1 MSDDAVP
8 QATADHT
15 DDHDA
20 LAVGWALHALDA
32 EDEADF
38 AAHLATC
45 ERCRQT
51 VDETLETFGGIAE
64 ALEPAAPPP
73 ALRARLLDAVAQ
85 EAADSAA
92 EDEDDDVPVSGEVPP
107 TIWSSSPRRTRDDER
122 EASAPV
128 PASGGSPRH
137 ASVVPLRRRRATR
150 WLAVAAAVVVLA
162 AVGGLAVATQ
172 SLRSERDAAAA
183 QAQRDAVVVD
193 VLRDAGTPGVVHA
206 TLADPQ
212 GALVGVVV
220 DDGSGPRVLTTG
232 LGANGAEEV
241 YVLWGIADAT
251 PRPLGTFDV
260 TEQAPSVRSVPSA
273 AEAAPLAGYAVS
285 LEPGRTAP
293 ASPTRVVASGQV
305 GR

>member
-15 DDHDA
+15 DDHEA
-20 LAVGWALHALDA
+20 LAVGWALNALDH
-32 EDEADF
+32 EDEEAF

-45 ERCRQT
+45 PHCRRT

-64 ALEPAAPPP
+64 ALEPVAPPP
-73 ALRARLLDAVAQ
+73 DLRARLLDAVA
-85 EAADSAA
+85 
-92 EDEDDDVPVSGEVPP
+92 DDVPSADPPP
-107 TIWSSSPRRTRDDER
+107 TVWASSSRREPSDER
-122 EASAPV
+122 EREAARPPAAP
-128 PASGGSPRH
+128 GGSPRH

-172 SLRSERDAAAA
+172 SLRNERDAAAA

-212 GALVGVVV
+212 GTLVGLVV
-220 DDGSGPRVLTTG
+220 DDDSGPRVLTTG
-232 LGANGAEEV
+232 LSANDADEV

-260 TEQAPSVRSVPSA
+260 AGQAPSVRSVPSSP
-273 AEAAPLAGYAVS
+273 EAVPYAGFAVS

>member
-15 DDHDA
+15 DDHEA
-20 LAVGWALHALDA
+20 LAVGWALHALDH
-32 EDEADF
+32 EDEEAF

-45 ERCRQT
+45 PHCRRT

-64 ALEPAAPPP
+64 ALEPVAPPP
-73 ALRARLLDAVAQ
+73 DLRARLLDAVADD
-85 EAADSAA
+85 APTAD
-92 EDEDDDVPVSGEVPP
+92 PPP
-107 TIWSSSPRRTRDDER
+107 TVWASSSRREPSEERD
-122 EASAPV
+122 APAAA
-128 PASGGSPRH
+128 PAAPAPGGSPRH
-137 ASVVPLRRRRATR
+137 ASVVPLGRRRATR
-150 WLAVAAAVVVLA
+150 WLAVAAAALVLA

-183 QAQRDAVVVD
+183 QAQRDAVIVD

-212 GALVGVVV
+212 GALVGLVV

-232 LGANGAEEV
+232 LSANGADEV

-260 TEQAPSVRSVPSA
+260 TEQAPSVRSVPSSP
-273 AEAAPLAGYAVS
+273 EAVPYAGFAVS

>member
-8 QATADHT
+8 HATADHT

-20 LAVGWALHALDA
+20 LAVGWALHALDH
-32 EDEADF
+32 EEEEAF

-45 ERCRQT
+45 AHCRRT

-64 ALEPAAPPP
+64 AIEPVAPPP
-73 ALRARLLDAVAQ
+73 ALRARLLDAVA
-85 EAADSAA
+85 
-92 EDEDDDVPVSGEVPP
+92 DDAPTSEPPP
-107 TIWSSSPRRTRDDER
+107 TVWASSSRQAPSDER
-122 EASAPV
+122 EAPARAPAA
-128 PASGGSPRH
+128 PGGAPRH

-150 WLAVAAAVVVLA
+150 WLAVAAAAVVLA
-162 AVGGLAVATQ
+162 AVGGLAVVTQ
-172 SLRSERDAAAA
+172 TLRGERDAAAA

-212 GALVGVVV
+212 GALVGLVV

-232 LGANGAEEV
+232 LDANAADEV
-241 YVLWGIADAT
+241 YVLWGIAGAS

-260 TEQAPSVRSVPSA
+260 TEQAPSVRSVPSSP
-273 AEAAPLAGYAVS
+273 EAVPFAGFAVS

>member
-15 DDHDA
+15 DDHEA
-20 LAVGWALHALDA
+20 LAVGWALHALDH
-32 EDEADF
+32 EDEEAF

-45 ERCRQT
+45 PHCRRT

-64 ALEPAAPPP
+64 ALEPVAPPP
-73 ALRARLLDAVAQ
+73 DLRARLLDAVADD
-85 EAADSAA
+85 APTAD
-92 EDEDDDVPVSGEVPP
+92 PPP
-107 TIWSSSPRRTRDDER
+107 TVWASSPRREPSDER
-122 EASAPV
+122 EREAAP
-128 PASGGSPRH
+128 PAAASGGSPRH
-137 ASVVPLRRRRATR
+137 ASVVSLRRRRATR
-150 WLAVAAAVVVLA
+150 WLAVAAAALVLV
-162 AVGGLAVATQ
+162 AVGGLAAATQ

-212 GALVGVVV
+212 GALVGLVV

-232 LGANGAEEV
+232 LSANAPDEV
-241 YVLWGIADAT
+241 YVLWGIAAAS

-260 TEQAPSVRSVPSA
+260 AGQAPSVHSVPSSP
-273 AEAAPLAGYAVS
+273 EAVPYAGFAVS

>member
-1 MSDDAVP
+1 MSDDPVP

-15 DDHDA
+15 DDHEA
-20 LAVGWALHALDA
+20 LAVGWALHALDH
-32 EDEADF
+32 DEEEAF

-45 ERCRQT
+45 PHCRQT

-64 ALEPAAPPP
+64 ALEPIAPPP
-73 ALRARLLDAVAQ
+73 DLRARLLDA
-85 EAADSAA
+85 AADDAPTT
-92 EDEDDDVPVSGEVPP
+92 DPPP
-107 TIWSSSPRRTRDDER
+107 TMWASSSRREPSDER
-122 EASAPV
+122 EREATP
-128 PASGGSPRH
+128 PAAVSGGSPRH

-150 WLAVAAAVVVLA
+150 WLAVAAAAVVLA

-172 SLRSERDAAAA
+172 SLRNERDAAAA
-183 QAQRDAVVVD
+183 QAQRDAVIVD

-212 GALVGVVV
+212 GALVGLVV

-232 LGANGAEEV
+232 LSANGADEV

-260 TEQAPSVRSVPSA
+260 SGQAPSVRSVPSSP
-273 AEAAPLAGYAVS
+273 EAVPYAGFAVS